1 MRSLS
6 IQIQPSLS
14 AGMDMS
20 EVLAAFQAIADTSAF
35 VKHHA
40 FDNGDGQGPYFNFT
54 FGTTDAKRFW
64 QIVRER
70 FYISGE
76 IANHMRQSSMAMCSS
91 EAGWDDYL
99 LLHHYDP
106 AVDLDDAHAL

>member
-6 IQIQPSLS
+6 IQVQPNRS
-14 AGMDMS
+14 AGMDMT
-20 EVLAAFQAIADTSAF
+20 EVFAAFQAIADTTEL

-40 FDNGDGQGPYFNFT
+40 FDNGDDQGPYFNFT
-54 FGTTDAKRFW
+54 FGTTDAKRLW

-70 FYISGE
+70 FYSSGE